1 METKIQKWGNSLA
14 IRLPKTFADQTGIEN
29 GSDVHL
35 LVEEGK
41 IVIIPIKEKE
51 LLLEDFLSRINEA
64 NIHKEISFG
73 SAVGRESL

>member
-73 SAVGRESL
+73 SAFGRESL